1 MLIKENLRYTKTHEW
16 ALVENG
22 IATIG
27 ITDYAQGELGD
38 IVFVELPAVGKKVAK
53 GESILTVE
61 AVKAVSDVYAPF
73 AGEVVA
79 ANDMLKTTPDI
90 VNKVP
95 FDDGWMVKIKLADE
109 NGLSELLTAAE
120 YKELLG

>member
-38 IVFVELPAVGKKVAK
+38 IVFVELPDVKKQVAK

-61 AVKAVSDVYAPF
+61 AVKAVSDVYSPF
-73 AGEVVA
+73 AGEIVA
-79 ANDMLKTTPDI
+79 VNDALKAVPDT
-90 VNKVP
+90 VNKLP

-109 NGLSELLTAAE
+109 NELAELLTAE
-120 YKELLG
+120 QYKELLG